1 MHMIITFI
9 GFKITF
15 SNMGPKTTPSLI
27 SRGGYQIPPPLGGR
41 EIDTPWEIGL
51 NSSKH
56 LAPEIYLSNKIVVLE
71 ISIRKA
77 FGSKN
82 FLS

>member
-1 MHMIITFI
+1 MIITFI

-27 SRGGYQIPPPLGGR
+27 SKGGVSDTPPLGGR

-51 NSSKH
+51 SSGNYLFGVSK
-56 LAPEIYLSNKIVVLE
+56 IYIKKVILKQFIDDS
-71 ISIRKA
+71 
-77 FGSKN
+77 FT
-82 FLS
+82 FLMLMV